1 MTRRLTTIHTSER
14 NPLWYLYRH
23 IRFIK
28 IFKNTLIIEVMRYV
42 PFVSWKRAIYRH
54 LLKMD
59 IGAETAFAFKA
70 VPDLLYPERIKIGKH
85 VIIGYNATIL
95 THEFVIG
102 ALRVGDVTIGDN
114 TLIGANV
121 TILPGVKIGS
131 NVRIGAGSVVS
142 KDVPDNTTAYGAPLK
157 IYPNK

>member
-1 MTRRLTTIHTSER
+1 MTRRLTTIHSQHH
-14 NPLWYLYRH
+14 NPLWYLYRY
-23 IRFIK
+23 IRFTK
-28 IFKNTLIIEVMRYV
+28 MFKNTFIIEVSRYI

-54 LLKMD
+54 LLKMSV
-59 IGAETAFAFKA
+59 GTESAFAFKA
-70 VPDLLYPERIKIGKH
+70 LPDLLYPERITIGNN

-102 ALRVGDVTIGDN
+102 ALRVGDVKIGDN

-121 TILPGVKIGS
+121 TILPGVTIGS

-142 KDVPDNTTAYGAPLK
+142 KDIPDHATAYGAPIQIHLEK
-157 IYPNK
+157 

>member
-1 MTRRLTTIHTSER
+1 MARRLTTIQTEHR
-14 NPLWYLYRH
+14 NPLWYLYRY
-23 IRFIK
+23 IRFTK
-28 IFKNTLIIEVMRYV
+28 MFKNTLIIEVTRYV

-59 IGAETAFAFKA
+59 IGTQTAFAFKA
-70 VPDLLYPERIKIGKH
+70 LPDLLYPERIKIGNN

-102 ALRVGDVTIGDN
+102 ALRVGNVTIGDN

-121 TILPGVKIGS
+121 TILPGVTIGN

-142 KDVPDNTTAYGAPLK
+142 KDVPDHATAYGAPLQ
-157 IYPNK
+157 IYLKN